1 LESNVIVLV
10 HVGIVVVKSNW
21 ASRPAELAH
30 IARLT
35 NNLSP
40 MMINATVFASP
51 EPKDE
56 KVV

>member
-1 LESNVIVLV
+1 MIVLV
-10 HVGIVVVKSNW
+10 HVGIVVVKLNW
-21 ASRPAELAH
+21 ASRPGS

-40 MMINATVFASP
+40 MMINAEVMTSP
-51 EPKDE
+51 DPEEE

>member
-1 LESNVIVLV
+1 LEPNSIVLF
-10 HVGIVVVKSNW
+10 HVGVVVVKLNW
-21 ASRPAELAH
+21 ASRPRV

-40 MMINATVFASP
+40 MTIIALVHASP
-51 EPKDE
+51 DPEEE